1 MLRTVLL
8 LFCMSAAIYGAL
20 SCSSSK
26 KSEPDAA
33 PETQEDAKE
42 ESDLGSPAQSAAAP
56 VVKKDPPK
64 DESTSENPDH
74 NSNSFQAPSEA
85 NAALHITEERSTPRS
100 QVQSFNGIGCY
111 LTTNKVNNEVKLELK
126 QNIKMSHRVC
136 ALECARKSP
145 LKRYKYFGLANGENC
160 LCASELP
167 RNAIKVDNPEVH
179 CSYRCPG
186 NHLQSCGG
194 ENAAAYFSV
203 STTLSS
209 MRKDKFEQGAKVY
222 PVIPASDSLK
232 CYENRRK
239 LTKVLQSNEMSHL
252 VCASECVRRDLY
264 GKKFKYFA
272 ITDSDTCFCAS
283 TLPTSTEKTKNTY
296 CSYRCPGNHNQSCGA
311 DHKIAYFNL
320 SSTTVPPKKD
330 KYEQGMMILP
340 AFTLGNFP
348 LAGCLSLHPGYMIK
362 TVLNKK
368 VMTYRDCAQECV
380 RKDFYETYKYFA
392 IQNIRKCLCAK
403 KIPTSGHGVSKVDD
417 KLCKSHCPIG
427 SNEYCGSQGLTAFF
441 KLTLRKPDLSRFATS
456 DMESAG
462 ESKSGLQTPDPR
474 SHSVTANPRDP
485 IGCYSIY
492 QGYPMAKLELIE
504 KEKMSHRVCAFECRK
519 KNALKKFKYFSLAF
533 GDSCLCASELP
544 HDSYRLSIEK
554 DCSIRCPASHMES
567 CGGESGAAYFSLSTI
582 TNSPNIDKFEQ
593 GVKVYPVIPAS
604 DSLKC
609 YENRRK
615 LTKVLQ
621 SDDEMSHLVCASECV
636 RRDLYGKKFK
646 YFAIT
651 DSDTCFCASTLPTST
666 EKTKNTYCSYRCPG
680 NHNQSCGAD
689 HKIAYFNL
697 SSTTVPPEKDKYEQ
711 GMMILP
717 AFTLGNFP
725 LAGCLSLHPGY
736 MIKTVL
742 NKKVMTY
749 RDCAQE
755 CVRKDFYETYKYFA
769 IQNIRKCLCAKKIPT
784 SGHGVS
790 KVDDKL
796 CKSHC
801 PIGSNEYCGSQGLTA
816 FFKLTLRK
824 PDN

>member
-100 QVQSFNGIGCY
+100 QAEPDEALSAKENPLKDKDVSKKPAKSAAAPVIKKDPPKDESTSKNPVQSFNGIGCY

-209 MRKDKFEQGAKVY
+209 MRKDKFEQGA
-222 PVIPASDSLK
+222 
-232 CYENRRK
+232 
-239 LTKVLQSNEMSHL
+239 
-252 VCASECVRRDLY
+252 
-264 GKKFKYFA
+264 
-272 ITDSDTCFCAS
+272 
-283 TLPTSTEKTKNTY
+283 
-296 CSYRCPGNHNQSCGA
+296 
-311 DHKIAYFNL
+311 
-320 SSTTVPPKKD
+320 
-330 KYEQGMMILP
+330 
-340 AFTLGNFP
+340 
-348 LAGCLSLHPGYMIK
+348 
-362 TVLNKK
+362 
-368 VMTYRDCAQECV
+368 
-380 RKDFYETYKYFA
+380 
-392 IQNIRKCLCAK
+392 
-403 KIPTSGHGVSKVDD
+403 
-417 KLCKSHCPIG
+417 
-427 SNEYCGSQGLTAFF
+427 
-441 KLTLRKPDLSRFATS
+441 
-456 DMESAG
+456 
-462 ESKSGLQTPDPR
+462 
-474 SHSVTANPRDP
+474 
-485 IGCYSIY
+485 
-492 QGYPMAKLELIE
+492 
-504 KEKMSHRVCAFECRK
+504 
-519 KNALKKFKYFSLAF
+519 
-533 GDSCLCASELP
+533 
-544 HDSYRLSIEK
+544 
-554 DCSIRCPASHMES
+554 
-567 CGGESGAAYFSLSTI
+567 
-582 TNSPNIDKFEQ
+582 
-593 GVKVYPVIPAS
+593 KVYPVIPAS

-769 IQNIRKCLCAKKIPT
+769 IQNIRKCLCAKKNT
-784 SGHGVS
+784 YVW
-790 KVDDKL
+790 
-796 CKSHC
+796 
-801 PIGSNEYCGSQGLTA
+801 A
-816 FFKLTLRK
+816 WRF
-824 PDN
+824 